1 VSLLGHRR
9 SLPPVEVRKTDNF
22 ITVKD
27 LSMQKQFAHNKQ
39 LRQGGDCE
47 WLLLY
52 PDFDQVLYLPGTE
65 EPFSVG
71 KYKESIGRAFSRV
84 NLYLCKLSDYESKNI
99 AYQLFCKDLSVLV
112 CQDLILFVAI

>member
-1 VSLLGHRR
+1 
-9 SLPPVEVRKTDNF
+9 
-22 ITVKD
+22 
-27 LSMQKQFAHNKQ
+27 MQKQFAHNKQ

-99 AYQLFCKDLSVLV
+99 VNFPVVLQRPICSGLSRSYFV
-112 CQDLILFVAI
+112 CSNLIAQKLLLLSIF